1 MRIVFDKN
9 DFLNQL
15 ESARR
20 ESLNSFGNDSVL
32 LEKFIVAPR
41 HIEVQVF
48 ADQYG
53 NCVHLN
59 ERDCSIQRRH
69 QKVIEEAP
77 AVSNKLYS
85 LKSFGGG
92 GVSTVAK

>member
-1 MRIVFDKN
+1 MRIVFDKK
-9 DFLNQL
+9 DFFEQL

-20 ESLNSFGNDSVL
+20 ESLNSFGNDNVL

-41 HIEVQVF
+41 HVEVQVF

-77 AVSNKLYS
+77 AVNDSIY
-85 LKSFGGG
+85 
-92 GVSTVAK
+92 